1 MKEAPT
7 PQQSKQGE
15 QKGGSIAT
23 SANAKNSKTNAKTGS
38 IQEEEKKEGMENGN
52 KNFYNYG
59 VNEFNKIKFK
69 MLYEVDKD
77 DNSLVNIKVMPL

>member
-23 SANAKNSKTNAKTGS
+23 SANAKNSKPNAKSGLS
-38 IQEEEKKEGMENGN
+38 QEEEKKEGMDN